1 MKKRILSIA
10 LALMMVFALLPFGA
24 MAVDRPVTAPYKSIL
39 KSILGQSSGNADG
52 LFVDLNGDDVPELL
66 VAYEFY
72 DGSRGTA
79 FYTIENGRAK
89 WLLNADNLH
98 DDLSFYSNDYAS
110 LDVVVRSGR
119 PYVMASRTSF
129 FEGEWD
135 AQYGQT
141 YWDSGEFWLYE
152 FANASLTQVDH
163 WSYQF
168 HELEDGRYFAEDL
181 SLRHNGVPASVES
194 LDAFWDSITILLTV
208 SLYDDTNGIPVDAL
222 LRATEGKFIDVE
234 PEEYYA
240 LPVDWAVAKG
250 ITNGTGA
257 YTFSPME
264 PCTRGQ
270 VVTFLWRAA
279 GSPEP
284 KSANHPFTDIKPSDY
299 FYKAVLW
306 AVEQGI
312 TNGMDLTHFGPEVPC
327 TRAHVVTFLWRANGK
342 PAAGSRNPFVDVPAG
357 EYYTDAVLW
366 AVSKNITNG
375 MDETHFGPD
384 STCIRGQIV
393 TFLYRAMADP
403 DEPIPTKGSELSMA
417 ISTDSANYMNESFG
431 QGLANYVNDNT
442 DTTVTVTSV
451 GDSEANLQALLNGDV
466 QMCFCRADV
475 AYDAFHGLGRYAEAG
490 ENHDFSVVAALFSSA
505 VVPFSIDKADESVA
519 DFRGKTVSV
528 GPEGSY
534 LCRSAMDILAAYGMT
549 LEDIHPVYLSLEE
562 TAAAIHD
569 GEVEAAFIRSGA
581 EWSNLMQKYTLN
593 HIYNDLPLDAE
604 HMEALLASAP
614 YFALMDEYNTSRPE
628 IPVLLLTRNDVS
640 DDDVFNVVSTITD
653 SYVVSLWD
661 YPQLT
666 ANGFAAAARGVPY
679 HPVAAEW
686 FGI

>member
-1 MKKRILSIA
+1 MKKRILSIT

-79 FYTIENGRAK
+79 FYTIENSRAK

-194 LDAFWDSITILLTV
+194 LDDFWDSITILLTV

-234 PEEYYA
+234 PQEYYA

-312 TNGMDLTHFGPEVPC
+312 TNGMDLTHFGPDVPC
-327 TRAHVVTFLWRANGK
+327 TRAHFVTFLWRANGK
-342 PAAGSRNPFVDVPAG
+342 PAAEAVNPFVDVPAE
-357 EYYTDAVLW
+357 EYYAEPVLW
-366 AVSKNITNG
+366 AVEQGITNG
-375 MDETHFGPD
+375 MDDKHFGPD
-384 STCIRGQIV
+384 NTCLRGQIV

-403 DEPIPTKGSELSMA
+403 DEPLEPPRTELTMA
-417 ISTDSANYMNESFG
+417 ANNERTADFYG
-431 QGLANYVNDNT
+431 KDLVRPIGDNT
-442 DTTVTVTSV
+442 NTTVTITSV
-451 GDSEANLQALLNGDV
+451 GDSESNLRALLNGEV
-466 QMCFCRADV
+466 QLCVCRADEAWD
-475 AYDAFHGLGRYAEAG
+475 AYQGLGKYAEAG
-490 ENHDFSVVAALFSSA
+490 ANHDFSVLGMLYQTTILPVTSDRTMT
-505 VVPFSIDKADESVA
+505 SIA
-519 DFRGKTVSV
+519 DFRGRTVSV
-528 GPEGSY
+528 GPEGSA
-534 LCRSAMDILAAYGMT
+534 LCGYAQDMLAAYDLT
-549 LEDIHPVYLSLEE
+549 LEDIHPVYMTLEE
-562 TAAAIHD
+562 TAAALKN
-569 GEVEAAFIRSGA
+569 GEIDAAFVEDGNAWAAAMEPYSLQYYI
-581 EWSNLMQKYTLN
+581 T
-593 HIYNDLPLDAE
+593 DLSLDQA
-604 HMEALLASAP
+604 HLEAVLAAKP
-614 YFALMDEYNTSRPE
+614 YYASWRHSFGSVQVAS
-628 IPVLLLTRNDVS
+628 LLLVRNEVS
-640 DDDVFNVVSTITD
+640 DDDVFNIVSTITD
-653 SYVVSLWD
+653 DMIMDSTYGHIEEFIG
-661 YPQLT
+661 T
-666 ANGFAAAARGVPY
+666 ARGIPY
-679 HPVAAEW
+679 HPAAAEW